1 MEPTVITRC
10 YKTEKIKWIT
20 RSIALWYKNHLF
32 FFICIELMCI
42 IYGFSNQSA
51 TESSIIS
58 DSVEKYLSNFNML
71 NIILTMIPIRKIAHF
86 TLYALLSGAIFTF
99 IRQTYVFTKIQTYYI
114 FSFIATVIYAI
125 TDEYHQIFIN
135 GRSAELKDILI
146 DASGCTLALIMN
158 YIIMHLLSRCKYN
171 RERTNNDT

>member
-1 MEPTVITRC
+1 MNPTVITRY
-10 YKTEKIKWIT
+10 YKIEKIKWIT

-32 FFICIELMCI
+32 LFICIELMCM
-42 IYGFSNQSA
+42 IYGFSSQSA

-58 DSVEKYLSNFNML
+58 GSVEKYLSNFNIL

-86 TLYALLSGAIFTF
+86 TLYALLGEAIFTF
-99 IRQTYVFTKIQTYYI
+99 IRQNYVFAKMQTYYI
-114 FSFIATVIYAI
+114 FSFMVAVIYAI
-125 TDEYHQIFIN
+125 TDECHQIFIN
-135 GRSAELKDILI
+135 GRSAELKDVLI

-158 YIIMHLLSRCKYN
+158 YIIMHLLSQHKYN